1 MVMLFCVLVLLLGKK
16 FYFLAVLCWIIITE
30 TTKNQNKYYS
40 IPAGPPI
47 KNMLYG
53 AIISQRKLVTG
64 NFQDFGSN
72 PPEVFL
78 GKDVLKIWIMSK
90 CHFNKFVLQFNWN
103 HTLAWMFS
111 SKFAAYFQSTFVIRT
126 LTEGCFCE
134 LLLPSFAL
142 FKE

>member
-1 MVMLFCVLVLLLGKK
+1 MLNYYHWNNQKPKQILLDS
-16 FYFLAVLCWIIITE
+16 CWST
-30 TTKNQNKYYS
+30 Y
-40 IPAGPPI
+40 

-72 PPEVFL
+72 LPEVFL
-78 GKDVLKIWIMSK
+78 GKGFLKICIMSK

-142 FKE
+142 FLKNNKRCLPGSENPERKVPKGI

>member
-1 MVMLFCVLVLLLGKK
+1 
-16 FYFLAVLCWIIITE
+16 
-30 TTKNQNKYYS
+30 
-40 IPAGPPI
+40 
-47 KNMLYG
+47 MLYG

-72 PPEVFL
+72 PPEVF
-78 GKDVLKIWIMSK
+78 
-90 CHFNKFVLQFNWN
+90 FNKSVLQFNWN
-103 HTLAWMFS
+103 HTLALMFS

-142 FKE
+142 FLKNNKRCLPGSENPERKVPKGI